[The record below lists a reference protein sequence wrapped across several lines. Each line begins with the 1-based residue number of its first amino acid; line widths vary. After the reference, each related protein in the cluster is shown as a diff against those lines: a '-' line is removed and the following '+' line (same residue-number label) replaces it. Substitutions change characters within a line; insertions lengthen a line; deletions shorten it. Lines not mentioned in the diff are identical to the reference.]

1 MEELTGKQRRHL
13 RSLGNQLQESV
24 VFGHAGF
31 SEGLMA
37 ETERCLTANE
47 LIKIRIQPSSG
58 IDRHEG
64 AEQLAEKLGAQVPQV
79 FGNTVLLWRRNE
91 EKPVIK
97 LPKTK
102 D

>member
-1 MEELTGKQRRHL
+1 MEELTGKQRRYL
-13 RSLGNQLQESV
+13 RSLGNQLQERV

-31 SEGLMA
+31 SEGLLA
-37 ETERCLTANE
+37 ELERWITLEE
-47 LIKIRIQPSSG
+47 LVKIRIQPSSG

-64 AEQLAEKLGAQVPQV
+64 AEELSLRFGAQVAQV

-97 LPKTK
+97 LP
-102 D
+102 